1 MCGRYASSA
10 NPDELIEEF
19 EIDEVDDDLPPASY
33 NVAPT
38 DRVPVV
44 AERHREHGTVRKLA
58 AFRWGLVPSWAKD
71 ASIGA
76 RMINARYETVAHK
89 PAFRAAFARRRC
101 LIPADGYYEWYTA
114 PQPEQESLLVDQA
127 HGGKQPTKR
136 GKPAKQP
143 FFIHRGD
150 SRTLVMAGLYEFW
163 RDPRVEDPDQAWVR
177 SCTIITT
184 SATDALGQ
192 IHDRMP
198 MVISP
203 DAWSDW
209 LDPTLTDAD
218 AAHDLLSV
226 TDADKLQ
233 AYAVGKAVGNVANN
247 GPELSEPLAETP

>member
-10 NPDELIEEF
+10 NPDELVEEF
-19 EIDEVDDDLPPASY
+19 EIDEVDGELPPASY

-44 AERHREHGTVRKLA
+44 AERQREGRTIRQLA

-71 ASIGA
+71 EAIGSK
-76 RMINARYETVAHK
+76 MINARYETVAEK

-101 LIPADGYYEWYTA
+101 LIPADGYYEWYTRA
-114 PQPEQESLLVDQA
+114 SPEPEALFGLESPPP
-127 HGGKQPTKR
+127 GPKR
-136 GKPAKQP
+136 KPIKQP

-150 SRTLVMAGLYEFW
+150 ARPLVMAGLYEFW
-163 RDPRVEDPDQAWVR
+163 RDPRASDPERAWVR

-184 SATDALGQ
+184 SATDAVGHL
-192 IHDRMP
+192 HDRMP
-198 MVISP
+198 MVIGAQ
-203 DAWSDW
+203 AWADW
-209 LDPTLTDAD
+209 LDPTLTDAL

-226 TDADKLQ
+226 TEADQLQ

-247 GPELSEPLAETP
+247 GPELIEPLAEAG